1 MSQTLD
7 TQNPLPLLP
16 KSFKWITAIASIVIP
31 AFLIFLVFYSFIFK
45 DFEVPFAPLI
55 GFIGYVALIYGL
67 AGGFVW
73 EKKKWSK
80 TTYIVLF
87 FLTVIVY
94 AIPLFALW
102 YLIRFLLSV
111 VYRIPWDSVKG
122 TLLSQWGR
130 SKVGANAELAS
141 NNKVS
146 NLIVKVVL
154 GAVGFIAVIAL
165 LIGFVNI
172 FPENLRFIPS
182 IILYV
187 GIFVLVI
194 WGLSQIWEFSM
205 MYYCNHC
212 GNVVLMKEVNSR
224 NKDTL
229 PEELKGE
236 TVCVFCHENLEIKMI
251 PYQKALRAGLIKNC
265 SKCGAPL
272 SLIAKPGDHCPAC
285 GVEFGGTKTTI
296 LR

>member
-1 MSQTLD
+1 MANAQD
-7 TQNPLPLLP
+7 TPNRLPILP
-16 KSFKWITAIASIVIP
+16 KSYKWITAIASIVIP
-31 AFLIFLVFYSFIFK
+31 AFLIFLVFYSLVFK

-55 GFIGYVALIYGL
+55 GFIGYVALVYAL

-102 YLIRFLLSV
+102 YLIRFILSV
-111 VYRIPWDSVKG
+111 VYGIPWDSVKG

-130 SKVGANAELAS
+130 SKVGENMEPAS
-141 NNKVS
+141 SNKVS
-146 NLIVKVVL
+146 DLIVKVVL
-154 GAVGFIAVIAL
+154 GAVGFIAVIGL

-194 WGLSQIWEFSM
+194 WGLSQIWTFSM
-205 MYYCNHC
+205 MYYCNRC
-212 GNVVLMKEVNSR
+212 GNVVLMKEVTAR
-224 NKDTL
+224 DKDII
-229 PEELKGE
+229 PEELEKE
-236 TVCVFCHENLEIKMI
+236 TVCVFCHENLEVKMI
-251 PYQKALRAGLIKNC
+251 PYQRALRAGLIKNC

-272 SLIAKPGDHCPAC
+272 SLIAKAGDHCPAC
-285 GVEFGGTKTTI
+285 GVEFSGTKTTFDG
-296 LR
+296 